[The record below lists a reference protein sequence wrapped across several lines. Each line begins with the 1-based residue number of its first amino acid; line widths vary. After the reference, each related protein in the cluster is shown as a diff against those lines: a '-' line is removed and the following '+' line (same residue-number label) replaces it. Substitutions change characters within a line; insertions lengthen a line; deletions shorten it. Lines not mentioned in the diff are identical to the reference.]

1 MDLLIVGSV
10 ALDDVRTPH
19 GQVEKALGGSAVYSS
34 VAASYF
40 CSPAIVGVV
49 GEDFSQS
56 HVELLKKKGVD
67 VGGLEQKSGLTFHWK
82 GYYEGDM
89 NSAHTLD
96 TQLNVF
102 AAFDPRLNA
111 AAQKAPYV
119 FLANIDPELQL
130 HVLQELKQPAF
141 VLLDTMNFWITHK
154 KDALLE
160 VIKRVDMVVVNDGEA
175 RQLTGQTNLL
185 QASKWIQAQ
194 GPKGV
199 IIKKG
204 EHGALVFWEEE
215 KVIVPAYPLDTVS
228 DPTGAGDT
236 FAGAFIGYLA
246 RAQEV
251 GIGTLHQAAAVGTI
265 LASYV
270 VEDFSVN
277 RSANLTAR
285 DITRRFAAL
294 EKMTALEPLALH
306 QVVGKAG

>member
-10 ALDDVRTPH
+10 ATDDVRTPH
-19 GQVEKALGGSAVYSS
+19 GQIEKGLGGSAVYSS

-49 GEDFSQS
+49 GEDFEPT
-56 HVELLKKKGVD
+56 HVSLLKNKGVD
-67 VGGLEQKSGLTFHWK
+67 VSGLERKPGLTFHWK

-102 AAFDPRLNA
+102 ASFDPHLDPEA
-111 AAQKAPYV
+111 KQADFV
-119 FLANIDPELQL
+119 FLANIDPSLQL
-130 HVLQELKQPAF
+130 HVLQELEKPAF

-154 KDALLE
+154 KEALLD
-160 VIKRVDMVVVNDGEA
+160 VIAKVDMVVVNDGEA
-175 RQLTGQTNLL
+175 RQLTGCTNLL
-185 QASKWIQAQ
+185 QAAQWIQTR

-204 EHGALVFWEEE
+204 EHGALVFWQAD
-215 KVIVPAYPLDTVS
+215 KVIVPAFPLETVV

-246 RAQEV
+246 QT
-251 GIGTLHQAAAVGTI
+251 GKLNMSTLHQAAAVGTI
-265 LASYV
+265 LASFV
-270 VEDFSVN
+270 VEDFSVKK
-277 RSANLTAR
+277 SAHLTTQE
-285 DITRRFAAL
+285 ISRRFAAL
-294 EKMTALEPLALH
+294 KQMTTLEPLEMTPVA
-306 QVVGKAG
+306 GKV